1 MVKSSAGSPLQVA
14 GAFRHPP
21 PLLQQGRMPIT
32 SLRLGFLPCDCVVSF
47 SKLSLGVEKI
57 RRSALAKKP
66 MCDHEKVNLSLSTLV
81 SFSGKWVKF

>member
-21 PLLQQGRMPIT
+21 PLVQQGRMPRT
-32 SLRLGFLPCDCVVSF
+32 SLCLGSLPRDCVVSF
-47 SKLSLGVEKI
+47 SKLSLGEEEI

-66 MCDHEKVNLSLSTLV
+66 KCDLEKVNLSLSALV
-81 SFSGKWVKF
+81 SFSGKWGKF